1 MSKVR
6 DNWKNITLSDF
17 DTPDQIIADKIYET
31 LKEKGIEAAA
41 FAYSIDIDY
50 MEIEDEKINS

>member
-31 LKEKGIEAAA
+31 LKEKGIEASA
-41 FAYSIDIDY
+41 FTYSIDIDY
-50 MEIEDEKINS
+50 MEIEDE

>member
-31 LKEKGIEAAA
+31 LKEKGIEASA
-41 FAYSIDIDY
+41 FTYSIDIDY